1 MECARV
7 GEGNM
12 GSQIFSEDLRNL
24 KILLHQGFGYPGAL
38 GSLVDFAFNDVTK
51 EKFGSA
57 SGSVSGGRG
66 GVVVLSEIARQCIHF
81 DLRSKERAPLALM
94 IRSAV
99 AAAFRAS
106 LWTFRT
112 CASV

>member
-1 MECARV
+1 MECVRV
-7 GEGNM
+7 AEGNM

-24 KILLHQGFGYPGAL
+24 KILLHQGFGDRDAL
-38 GSLVDFAFNDVTK
+38 GLLVEFAFNDVTK

-57 SGSVSGGRG
+57 SRFVSGGKG
-66 GVVVLSEIARQCIHF
+66 SVVVLSEFARLCIHF
-81 DLRSKERAPLALM
+81 DLRSKERAPFALM

-112 CASV
+112 